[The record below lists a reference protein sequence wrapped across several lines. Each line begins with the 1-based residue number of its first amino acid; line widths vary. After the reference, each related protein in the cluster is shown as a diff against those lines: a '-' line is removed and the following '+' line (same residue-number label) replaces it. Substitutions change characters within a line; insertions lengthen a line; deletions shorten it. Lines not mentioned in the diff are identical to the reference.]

1 MSEETDESKDE
12 QAKFDEEVHAAVE
25 TASKVLLQSFVADS
39 RDNQDPF
46 AAHYTM
52 TKAIAFLYVLIAG
65 ACDREVTALGT
76 AVPEMM
82 RTSYEPDAPAVAD
95 EEKEEVS
102 H

>member
-25 TASKVLLQSFVADS
+25 KASKVLLQSFVGDS
-39 RDNQDPF
+39 REHNDPF

-52 TKAIAFLYVLIAG
+52 TKAIAFLYVLIGG

-76 AVPEMM
+76 PVPEMM
-82 RTSYEPDAPAVAD
+82 RTSYEPDAAEGAN
-95 EEKEEVS
+95 EEKEPVS